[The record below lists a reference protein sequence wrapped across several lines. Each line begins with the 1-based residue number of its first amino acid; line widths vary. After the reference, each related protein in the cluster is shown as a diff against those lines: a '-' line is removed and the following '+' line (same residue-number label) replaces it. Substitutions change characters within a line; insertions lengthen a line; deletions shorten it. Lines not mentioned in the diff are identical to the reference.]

1 METLELLGISPLW
14 MFAFPLVVVVG
25 YAVVL
30 VSAYKAAKAAAKKN
44 RPVAETKHYDFDA

>member
-1 METLELLGISPLW
+1 MELLGINPLW
-14 MFAFPLVVVVG
+14 ALAFPIVVVVG

-30 VSAYKAAKAAAKKN
+30 IQAHRAAKAEAKKN